1 MARFTYLDL
10 IKAIEDEQTINIVGN
25 IDTDFLSNKIVENL
39 YYSFPLIERLILE
52 IYKQIPD
59 ADVEQYEQG
68 TSKTILSIINHNKV
82 DIIPEYIK
90 NLIYKYYDGDDS
102 LRNQLFHPKED
113 VFNIN
118 VSFEEINYIIMQLLS
133 ILKNLLKENDSY
145 NFKEIEYL

>member
-52 IYKQIPD
+52 IYKLIPD

-113 VFNIN
+113 VVNIN

-133 ILKNLLKENDSY
+133 ILKNLLKETDSY
-145 NFKEIEYL
+145 NFKVIEYL

>member
-1 MARFTYLDL
+1 MVRFTYLDL

-113 VFNIN
+113 VVNIN

>member
-1 MARFTYLDL
+1 M

-113 VFNIN
+113 VVNIN

>member
-1 MARFTYLDL
+1 MIRFTYLDL

-113 VFNIN
+113 VVNIN

>member
-1 MARFTYLDL
+1 MVRFTYLDL

-113 VFNIN
+113 VVNIN

-133 ILKNLLKENDSY
+133 ILKKLLKENDNY
-145 NFKEIEYL
+145 YFKEIEYL

>member
-90 NLIYKYYDGDDS
+90 NLIYKYYDGDDA

-113 VFNIN
+113 VVNIN

>member
-68 TSKTILSIINHNKV
+68 TSKTILSIINNNKV
-82 DIIPEYIK
+82 NIIPEYVK
-90 NLIYKYYDGDDS
+90 ELIFKYYDGDDS

-113 VFNIN
+113 VVNIN

-145 NFKEIEYL
+145 NFKVIEYL

>member
-1 MARFTYLDL
+1 MVRFTYLDL

-113 VFNIN
+113 VVNIN

-133 ILKNLLKENDSY
+133 ILKKLLKENDSY

>member
-113 VFNIN
+113 VVNIN
-118 VSFEEINYIIMQLLS
+118 VSFDEINYIMMQLLS

>member
-113 VFNIN
+113 VVNIN
-118 VSFEEINYIIMQLLS
+118 VSFDEINYIIMQLLS

>member
-10 IKAIEDEQTINIVGN
+10 IKAIEDEQTVNIVGN
-25 IDTDFLSNKIVENL
+25 IDVDFLGKQIVESL
-39 YYSFPLIERLILE
+39 YYAFPLIERLILE

-68 TSKTILSIINHNKV
+68 TSKTILSIINRNNS
-82 DIIPEYIK
+82 DIIPEYAK
-90 NLIYKYYDGDDS
+90 ELIYKYYDGGDS
-102 LRNQLFHPKED
+102 LRNHLFHPKEGI
-113 VFNIN
+113 VNIR

>member
-1 MARFTYLDL
+1 MVRFTYLDL

-39 YYSFPLIERLILE
+39 YYAFPLIERLILE

-113 VFNIN
+113 VVNIN

>member
-59 ADVEQYEQG
+59 ADVKQYEQG

-113 VFNIN
+113 VVNIN

-145 NFKEIEYL
+145 NFKVIEYL

>member
-113 VFNIN
+113 VVNIN

-145 NFKEIEYL
+145 NFKVIEYL

>member
-113 VFNIN
+113 VVNIN

-133 ILKNLLKENDSY
+133 ILKNLLK
-145 NFKEIEYL
+145 

>member
-1 MARFTYLDL
+1 MVRFTYLDL

-113 VFNIN
+113 VVNIN
-118 VSFEEINYIIMQLLS
+118 VSFEEINYMIMQLLS

>member
-10 IKAIEDEQTINIVGN
+10 IKAIEDEQTVNIVGN
-25 IDTDFLSNKIVENL
+25 IDVDFLGKQIVESL
-39 YYSFPLIERLILE
+39 YYAFPLIERLILE

-68 TSKTILSIINHNKV
+68 TSKTILSIINRNNS
-82 DIIPEYIK
+82 DIIPEYAK
-90 NLIYKYYDGDDS
+90 ELIYNYYDGGDS
-102 LRNQLFHPKED
+102 LRNHLFHPKEGI
-113 VFNIN
+113 VNIR